1 MRKFMVFVSLLC
13 LLCTLFVGASAAT
26 GAQSVN
32 SYATVTADGRCQIT
46 LTAAIHLDQPVE
58 KLRFPLPKNAENITV
73 NGSHARTKREGNLK
87 QVDVS
92 GFVGKTA
99 GDFTLTFNY
108 SLPDLVHTNEAGLLE
123 LTLPLLSGFAYPVEA
138 MEFTITLPG
147 EVTAKPAF
155 SSGYHQANIE
165 KDITCTTEGPT
176 ITGISQVAMKD
187 HETLVMTLTVTDEMF
202 PRTIITPPDLET
214 VNVIAIVCFVA
225 ALLYWILFLRN
236 LPWWPSKQPTP
247 PEGYG
252 PGEMASVLHLQGGNL
267 NMMVFSWAQLGY
279 LLIRAEKNGPVRL
292 VKQMEM
298 GNERSNF
305 EQRCFKMLFG
315 GRDVANAS
323 SRRYGAVYCAIEK
336 LRPNLNALI
345 HPKSG
350 NLMVFRILMVLT
362 GLFCGVALGV
372 MLSEGA
378 ALQWFLIIVLGGAS
392 LLSSWQIQL
401 WAQHLIAP
409 QRRKLWTGLLMC
421 GIWLMVGLMA
431 GQIGTAAA
439 LVFSQLFAGLLLAFG
454 GRRTY
459 AGKQA
464 MEQAMSMRRYF
475 KTVSAQDLQRISQS
489 NPEYFHQM
497 MPYAMALGADRGF
510 ARNFGKEVVGQ
521 CPYIS
526 DEINVEMRASQ
537 WRVRMRE
544 ILERMNTLPEQTKTE
559 KVIAFVE
566 SLRK

>member
-1 MRKFMVFVSLLC
+1 MRKFTVFAVLLC
-13 LLCTLFVGASAAT
+13 LLATLFVGASAAT
-26 GAQSVN
+26 GAESV
-32 SYATVTADGRCQIT
+32 SSHATVTADGKCQIT
-46 LTAAIHLDQPVE
+46 LVAAIHLDAPVE
-58 KLRFPLPKNAENITV
+58 NLRFPLPKNAENITV
-73 NGSHARTKREGNLK
+73 NGSHARTKRENGLK

-108 SLPDLVHTNEAGLLE
+108 SLPNLVKTNEAGLLE
-123 LTLPLLSGFAYPVEA
+123 LTLPLLSGFAYPVKA
-138 MEFTITLPG
+138 MEFSVTLPG

-165 KDITCTTEGPT
+165 KDITCTTAGPT
-176 ITGISQVAMKD
+176 ITGTSQVELKD
-187 HETLVMTLTVTDEMF
+187 HETLVMTLIVTDEMF
-202 PRTIITPPDLET
+202 PRTIITPPDVAT

-236 LPWWPSKQPTP
+236 LPWWPGKQPTA

-252 PGEMASVLHLQGGNL
+252 PGEMSSVLHLQGGNL

-279 LLIRAEKNGPVRL
+279 LHIRAEKNGPVRL

-298 GNERSNF
+298 GNERSSF
-305 EQRCFKMLFG
+305 EQRCFKLLFG
-315 GRDVANAS
+315 HRDVANAS
-323 SRRYGAVYCAIEK
+323 SRRYGAVYCAVEK
-336 LRPNLNALI
+336 LRPNLTALI

-350 NLMVFRILMVLT
+350 NLMVFRILTALT
-362 GLFCGVALGV
+362 GLFCGVGLAVLI
-372 MLSEGA
+372 SEGTM
-378 ALQWFLIIVLGGAS
+378 LQWFWIIVLGAAAW
-392 LLSSWQIQL
+392 LSSWQIQL
-401 WAQHLIAP
+401 WARHLYAP
-409 QRRKLWTGLLMC
+409 QQRKLWVGLVLS
-421 GIWLMVGLMA
+421 GIWLMLGLFA
-431 GQIGTAAA
+431 GQVNTAAA

-454 GRRTY
+454 GRRTP

-475 KTVSAQDLQRISQS
+475 KNVSGQDLRQASQS

-497 MPYAMALGADRGF
+497 MPYAMALGADKAF
-510 ARNFGKEVVGQ
+510 ARNFGKEIVGQ

-526 DEINVEMRASQ
+526 DGTDLEMRAGQ
-537 WRVRMRE
+537 WRARMRQ
-544 ILERMNTLPEQTKTE
+544 ILERMNTLPEQTRTE

>member
-1 MRKFMVFVSLLC
+1 MRKFVVFVSLLC

-26 GAQSVN
+26 GAKSVN

-73 NGSHARTKREGNLK
+73 NGSRAKIKREGGLK
-87 QVDVS
+87 QVDIS

-108 SLPDLVHTNEAGLLE
+108 TLPDLVKTNEAGLLE

-138 MEFTITLPG
+138 MEFTVTLPG

-176 ITGISQVAMKD
+176 ITGTSQVALKD

-236 LPWWPSKQPTP
+236 LPWWPRKLPTP

-252 PGEMASVLHLQGGNL
+252 PGEMGSVLHLQGGDL
-267 NMMVFSWAQLGY
+267 NMMVFSWAQMGY
-279 LLIRAEKNGPVRL
+279 LHIRAEKNGPVRL
-292 VKQMEM
+292 IKQMEM

-315 GRDVANAS
+315 NRDVANAS
-323 SRRYGAVYCAIEK
+323 SRRYGAVYCAVEK
-336 LRPNLNALI
+336 LRPNLTALI

-350 NLMVFRILMVLT
+350 NLMLFRILSALT

-372 MLSEGA
+372 MLSDGA
-378 ALQWFLIIVLGGAS
+378 ALQWFLTIVLGGAAW
-392 LLSSWQIQL
+392 LSSWQIQL
-401 WAQHLIAP
+401 WARHLIAP
-409 QRRKLWTGLLMC
+409 QRRKLWTGLLLC
-421 GIWLMVGLMA
+421 GIWLVIGLLA
-431 GQIGTAAA
+431 GQISSAAA

-454 GRRTY
+454 GRRTP
-459 AGKQA
+459 AGKEA

-475 KTVSAQDLQRISQS
+475 KTVSAQDLRQIGQN

-497 MPYAMALGADRGF
+497 MPLAMALGADYAF
-510 ARNFGKEVVGQ
+510 ARSFGKEIVGQ

-526 DEINVEMRASQ
+526 DDINVEMRAGQ
-537 WRVRMRE
+537 WRVRIRK

>member
-409 QRRKLWTGLLMC
+409 QWRKLWTGLLMC

>member
-1 MRKFMVFVSLLC
+1 MRKFVVFVSLLC

-26 GAQSVN
+26 GAKSVN
-32 SYATVTADGRCQIT
+32 SYATVSADGKCQIT

-73 NGSHARTKREGNLK
+73 NGSHARVRREGGLK
-87 QVDVS
+87 QVDIS

-108 SLPDLVHTNEAGLLE
+108 TLPDLVKTNEAGLLE

-176 ITGISQVAMKD
+176 ITGTSQVALKD

-236 LPWWPSKQPTP
+236 LPWWPRKLPTP

-252 PGEMASVLHLQGGNL
+252 PGEMGSILHLQGGDL

-279 LLIRAEKNGPVRL
+279 LHIRAEKNGPVRL
-292 VKQMEM
+292 IKQMEM

-315 GRDVANAS
+315 NRDVANAS
-323 SRRYGAVYCAIEK
+323 SRRYGAVYCAVEK
-336 LRPNLNALI
+336 LRPNLTALI

-350 NLMVFRILMVLT
+350 NLMLFRILTALT

-372 MLSEGA
+372 MLSDGA
-378 ALQWFLIIVLGGAS
+378 ALQWFLTIVLGGAAW
-392 LLSSWQIQL
+392 LSSWQIQL
-401 WAQHLIAP
+401 WARHLIAP
-409 QRRKLWTGLLMC
+409 QRRKLWTGLALC
-421 GIWLMVGLMA
+421 GIWLAIGLMA
-431 GQIGTAAA
+431 GQINTAAA

-454 GRRTY
+454 GRRTP
-459 AGKQA
+459 AGKEA

-475 KTVSAQDLQRISQS
+475 KTVSAQDLRQIGQN

-497 MPYAMALGADRGF
+497 MPLAMALGADHAF
-510 ARNFGKEVVGQ
+510 ARSFGKEIVGQ

-526 DEINVEMRASQ
+526 DDINVEMRAGQ
-537 WRVRMRE
+537 WRVRIRK

>member
-1 MRKFMVFVSLLC
+1 MRKFVVFVSLLC

-26 GAQSVN
+26 GAKSIN

-73 NGSHARTKREGNLK
+73 NGSHAKIKREGGLK

-108 SLPDLVHTNEAGLLE
+108 TLPDLVKTNEAGLLE

-138 MEFTITLPG
+138 MEFTVTLPG

-165 KDITCTTEGPT
+165 KDITCTATGPT
-176 ITGISQVAMKD
+176 ITGISQVALKD

-236 LPWWPSKQPTP
+236 LPWWPGKQPTP

-252 PGEMASVLHLQGGNL
+252 PGEMGSVVHLQGGNL

-292 VKQMEM
+292 IKQMDM
-298 GNERSNF
+298 GNERSSY

-315 GRDVANAS
+315 SRDVANAS
-323 SRRYGAVYCAIEK
+323 SRRYGAVYCAVEK
-336 LRPNLNALI
+336 LRPNLTALI

-350 NLMVFRILMVLT
+350 NLMVFRILTALT

-378 ALQWFLIIVLGGAS
+378 ALQWILTIILGGAAW
-392 LLSSWQIQL
+392 LSSWQIQL
-401 WAQHLIAP
+401 WARHLIAP
-409 QRRKLWTGLLMC
+409 QRRKLWTGLLLC
-421 GIWLMVGLMA
+421 GIWLMIGLMA

-439 LVFSQLFAGLLLAFG
+439 LVFSQLFAGILLAFG

-475 KTVSAQDLQRISQS
+475 KTVSAQDLRQIIQN

-497 MPYAMALGADRGF
+497 MPMAMALGVDNAF
-510 ARNFGKEVVGQ
+510 AKSFGKEMMAQ

-526 DEINVEMRASQ
+526 DDVNVEMRAGQ
-537 WRVRMRE
+537 WRIRMRK

>member
-1 MRKFMVFVSLLC
+1 MRKFVVFVSLLC

-26 GAQSVN
+26 GAKSV
-32 SYATVTADGRCQIT
+32 SSHATVTADGRCQIT
-46 LTAAIHLDQPVE
+46 LTAAIHLDAPVE
-58 KLRFPLPKNAENITV
+58 KLRFPLPKNADNITV
-73 NGSHARTKREGNLK
+73 NGSHARVKRENGLK

-92 GFVGKTA
+92 KFVGKTA

-108 SLPDLVHTNEAGLLE
+108 SLPDLVRTNEADLLE
-123 LTLPLLSGFAYPVEA
+123 LTLPLLSGFAYPVQT
-138 MEFTITLPG
+138 MEFTVTLPG
-147 EVTAKPAF
+147 EITAKPAF

-176 ITGISQVAMKD
+176 VTGTSQVELKD
-187 HETLVMTLTVTDEMF
+187 HETLVMTLIVDDQMF

-225 ALLYWILFLRN
+225 ALLYWLLFLRN
-236 LPWWPSKQPTP
+236 LPWWPGKQPTP

-252 PGEMASVLHLQGGNL
+252 PGEMGSVLHLQGGNL

-279 LLIRAEKNGPVRL
+279 LQIRTEKNGPVRL

-298 GNERSNF
+298 GNERSSF
-305 EQRCFKMLFG
+305 EQRCFKLLFG
-315 GRDVANAS
+315 SRDVANAS
-323 SRRYGAVYCAIEK
+323 SRRYGAVYCAVEK
-336 LRPNLNALI
+336 LRPNLTALI

-350 NLMVFRILMVLT
+350 NLTVFRILTALT
-362 GLFCGVALGV
+362 GLFCGVGLAL
-372 MLSEGA
+372 LLTDGA
-378 ALQWFLIIVLGGAS
+378 ALQWFWIVVLGAAAWI
-392 LLSSWQIQL
+392 SSWQIQL
-401 WAQHLIAP
+401 WARHLFAP
-409 QRRKLWTGLLMC
+409 QQRKLW
-421 GIWLMVGLMA
+421 VGLGWCGFWLLLGLIA
-431 GQIGTAAA
+431 GQVSTAAA

-475 KTVSAQDLQRISQS
+475 KTVSAEDLQRIKQN

-497 MPYAMALGADRGF
+497 MPLAIALGADKAF
-510 ARNFGKEVVGQ
+510 AKSFGKELVGQ

-526 DEINVEMRASQ
+526 DGINVEMRAGQ
-537 WRVRMRE
+537 WRLQMRQ
-544 ILERMNTLPEQTKTE
+544 ILERMNTLPEQTRTE

>member
-1 MRKFMVFVSLLC
+1 MRKFVVFVSLLC

-26 GAQSVN
+26 GAKSVN

-58 KLRFPLPKNAENITV
+58 KLRFPLPKNAESITV
-73 NGSHARTKREGNLK
+73 NGSHARVKRDGGLK
-87 QVDVS
+87 QVDIS

-108 SLPDLVHTNEAGLLE
+108 TLPDLVKTNEAGLLE

-138 MEFTITLPG
+138 MEFTVTLPG

-165 KDITCTTEGPT
+165 KDITCTTAGPT
-176 ITGISQVAMKD
+176 ITGVSQVALKD

-225 ALLYWILFLRN
+225 ALLYWLLFLRN
-236 LPWWPSKQPTP
+236 LPWWPRKLPTP

-252 PGEMASVLHLQGGNL
+252 PGEMGGVVHLQGGDL

-279 LLIRAEKNGPVRL
+279 LHIRAEKNGPVRL
-292 VKQMEM
+292 IKQMDI
-298 GNERSNF
+298 GNERNSY

-315 GRDVANAS
+315 SRDVVNAS
-323 SRRYGAVYCAIEK
+323 SRRYGVVYCAVEK
-336 LRPNLNALI
+336 LRPNLSALI

-350 NLMVFRILMVLT
+350 NLMVFRILTALT

-372 MLSEGA
+372 MLSDGA
-378 ALQWFLIIVLGGAS
+378 ALQWFLTIVLGGAAWM
-392 LLSSWQIQL
+392 SSWQIQI
-401 WAQHLIAP
+401 WARQLIAP
-409 QRRKLWTGLLMC
+409 QRRKLWTGLVLC
-421 GIWLMVGLMA
+421 GIWLMIGLMA
-431 GQIGTAAA
+431 GQLNTAAA
-439 LVFSQLFAGLLLAFG
+439 LVFSQLFAGLLLAVG
-454 GRRTY
+454 GRRTP
-459 AGKQA
+459 AGKEA

-475 KTVSAQDLQRISQS
+475 KTVSAQELQRISQN

-497 MPYAMALGADRGF
+497 MPLAMALGADYAF
-510 ARNFGKEVVGQ
+510 ARSFGKGIVGQ

-526 DEINVEMRASQ
+526 DDINVEMRAGQ
-537 WRVRMRE
+537 WRVRMRQ

-559 KVIAFVE
+559 KVIAFVR